1 MRPVDVKSRP
11 YIAFEKKNNKF
22 LNLRLDTIQEYQN
35 IKRISKGYI
44 SNCSKAVFVI
54 TKVKNTLPWA

>member
-1 MRPVDVKSRP
+1 MRPVDVKSRL

-35 IKRISKGYI
+35 IK
-44 SNCSKAVFVI
+44 
-54 TKVKNTLPWA
+54 KNFQRLHFKLF